1 MSKITEN
8 ILWAFGIIF
17 VVMLVIP
24 HNCSTGNNG
33 VVSDTTRVTIYD
45 TVKIVKPIAKDSVDI
60 KSITERLPI
69 ADKEDNF
76 PNKSVPEFPESVQ
89 KNPESV
95 QKNPESGKNLQDSVQ
110 NLGKSVPDSVNVII
124 PITQKV
130 YEDSTYKAYV
140 SGFKPSLDS
149 IFVYTSKEVLTITNK
164 VNDKSR
170 WSLSV
175 SVGYGLTLTKQPT
188 FAPVA
193 SVNLSYNIYTFPKL
207 RKRLKKIISR

>member
-1 MSKITEN
+1 MSKFTEY
-8 ILWAFGIIF
+8 ILLAFTILF
-17 VVMLVIP
+17 VVMYIIP
-24 HNCSTGNNG
+24 PHCSTGNNG

-45 TVKIVKPIAKDSVDI
+45 TVKVVKPIAKDSVVVRY
-60 KSITERLPI
+60 ITERLPI
-69 ADKEDNF
+69 VDKEDNS
-76 PNKSVPEFPESVQ
+76 PIKDQIVDSNEMVTDS
-89 KNPESV
+89 
-95 QKNPESGKNLQDSVQ
+95 NLLDSVQ
-110 NLGKSVPDSVNVII
+110 VEI

-149 IFVYTSKEVLTITNK
+149 IFVYPRKEVQTITNK
-164 VNDKSR
+164 VDDKSR

-188 FAPVA
+188 FAPMA

-207 RKRLKKIISR
+207 KKRLKNKYKQITY